1 LIAGCDEARPT
12 RRPPGPRGA
21 TGETVPPHL
30 ANALMPTPVVLLG
43 GVIVLFLLV
52 RAALSVGAGM
62 RFHGPLGP
70 R

>member
-1 LIAGCDEARPT
+1 
-12 RRPPGPRGA
+12 
-21 TGETVPPHL
+21 
-30 ANALMPTPVVLLG
+30 MPTPVVLLG

-62 RFHGPLGP
+62 RFHEPLGP

>member
-1 LIAGCDEARPT
+1 
-12 RRPPGPRGA
+12 
-21 TGETVPPHL
+21 
-30 ANALMPTPVVLLG
+30 MPTPVVLLG